1 MVEQHTGARSRR
13 RPRTSYLVKR
23 LETAMRSR
31 LDALCAR
38 HGLST
43 MQYVA
48 LSVLAANGGMS
59 SAELAI
65 RSFVSPQSANQ
76 MVALLERRGL
86 IERLADPANRRILRT
101 RLTKAGAALL
111 EACER
116 DVDAFER
123 EMFAGIG
130 EAGEAQLRAAL
141 DACIANLSDRS
152 AVARP
157 AQR

>member
-1 MVEQHTGARSRR
+1 
-13 RPRTSYLVKR
+13 
-23 LETAMRSR
+23 MRSR

-76 MVALLERRGL
+76 MVAALERRGL
-86 IERLADPANRRILRT
+86 IERLPDPANRRILRT
-101 RLTKAGAALL
+101 RLTEAGGSLL
-111 EACER
+111 EACEQ

-130 EAGEAQLRAAL
+130 EAGEADLRAAL
-141 DACIANLSDRS
+141 EGCIANLADHS
-152 AVARP
+152 AAPRAAR
-157 AQR
+157 